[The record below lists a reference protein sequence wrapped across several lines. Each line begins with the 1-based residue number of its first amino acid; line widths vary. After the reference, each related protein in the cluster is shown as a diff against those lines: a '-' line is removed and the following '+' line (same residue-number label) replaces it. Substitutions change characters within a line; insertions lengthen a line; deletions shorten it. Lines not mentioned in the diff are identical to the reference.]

1 MSSRRRDD
9 RPHDDRFKV
18 WVPQDKQPDYDHDR
32 RRHRSATVPS
42 QAHDSRSQPPDNKR
56 SARAYGREPHYT
68 TTAPST
74 SNLPPPPAPS
84 SSRTFHPPRSAAQ
97 NPSAAYHAPT
107 PYQTPTPIQPPQAP
121 QTSKGYS
128 AAAPSSSS
136 RRAQTDNLDPRSY
149 QNRRAPTAPTLKS
162 SYEHGSAEDAARS
175 SRQPSSSRTAQP
187 SAQTNATTSNWP
199 SSTQDAHVKRSK
211 DRDKERDRYREPE
224 KERNRERNVTE
235 LDKYRERYRSESHR
249 EKDKGVETERQREPS
264 RFRGEKKMESD
275 SEGLVYPDN
284 ASKASLSGREYQPS
298 VRESTSGHRRQRTE
312 DGPSSSTVMS
322 ISIIRMLC

>member
-1 MSSRRRDD
+1 MTSRRRDD
-9 RPHDDRFKV
+9 RPHDDRYKA
-18 WVPQDKQPDYDHDR
+18 WVPQDKQPYYDHDR

-42 QAHDSRSQPPDNKR
+42 QDPRSQPPDNKLSR
-56 SARAYGREPHYT
+56 TYRQEPHYT

-74 SNLPPPPAPS
+74 SNQPPPPTPL
-84 SSRTFHPPRSAAQ
+84 SSRTFHPPRSTAQ

-107 PYQTPTPIQPPQAP
+107 PYQTPTPIQLP

-136 RRAQTDNLDPRSY
+136 RRAQPDNLDSRSY

-162 SYEHGSAEDAARS
+162 SHEHGSAEDAARS

-187 SAQTNATTSNWP
+187 STQTMPNATTSNWP
-199 SSTQDAHVKRSK
+199 SSTQDAHIKRSK

-235 LDKYRERYRSESHR
+235 LDRYRERYRSELHR
-249 EKDKGVETERQREPS
+249 EKGKGVETERQREPS
-264 RFRGEKKMESD
+264 RVRGEKKMESD

-298 VRESTSGHRRQRTE
+298 VRGSTSGHRRQRTE

-322 ISIIRMLC
+322 ISIIHMWC